1 MLVLSRKVD
10 ERILIGDGIEVQVL
24 SIIGGRVRLGVTA
37 PRDVTV
43 LRAELEVE
51 PPADA
56 SREAAA

>member
-51 PPADA
+51 PPAGA
-56 SREAAA
+56 AQEAAA